1 LSRKVLQFFSE
12 QENYERYAQY
22 VAPHTV
28 SAECNV
34 ILKSL
39 KSWYESHGDVDWL
52 EFSEWWCLS
61 QAGSMKQEKMETYK
75 TLFRVMSECDE
86 ELEDDIVNQFIAQD
100 YCTQIAE
107 LTLKGAEGDNVDVAA
122 VEQLVNAWNST
133 TDNATKL
140 DQYIVTE
147 ALDEIIDYINL
158 GGFMWAQDDLNKA
171 VGNIR
176 QGKLICFAA
185 RPNVGKTTFLAS
197 NVCHVAQQID
207 DGKKIL
213 WFNNEEDGKEVKY
226 RLAQAGLQLTNE
238 EIEADRATAKQKY
251 QELYEDKIVVIDKAN
266 ANTKDVEEYIRQY
279 PPAMIIFDQLWKVHG
294 FEGKNGNDTA
304 RLHQMFLWARELA
317 KLHAPV
323 MTVHQVK
330 TEGEGQQW
338 LTPDLLYLS
347 GTAIQGE
354 VDTLIMMGR
363 SYSQEKMLDRY
374 VTIAKNKG
382 AYGPMVDSSLREA
395 RFEWT
400 INPERATFN

>member
-1 LSRKVLQFFSE
+1 MSRKVLQFFSE

-107 LTLKGAEGDNVDVAA
+107 LTLKGAEGDKIDVAS

>member
-1 LSRKVLQFFSE
+1 
-12 QENYERYAQY
+12 
-22 VAPHTV
+22 
-28 SAECNV
+28 
-34 ILKSL
+34 
-39 KSWYESHGDVDWL
+39 
-52 EFSEWWCLS
+52 
-61 QAGSMKQEKMETYK
+61 
-75 TLFRVMSECDE
+75 MSECDE